1 MAAAPPP
8 PALDAAPTRRRRK
21 PAGAKTIHSNAL
33 LHRAN
38 GRAPDYDILETLVGF
53 WVRRAQV
60 RVLQSFERHLGGLGV
75 TPTEVAILI
84 LVGANRGLSQ
94 IAAAEALGTDQ
105 STVVGLISKL
115 ERRHLVS
122 RVRLPADRRIIT
134 LGLTAA
140 GEALLREAKTLLG
153 RHDRS
158 LAERLTDA
166 ERRQLIELLRKFAP
180 L

>member
-1 MAAAPPP
+1 MASLRPAPSVNG
-8 PALDAAPTRRRRK
+8 APSRRRK
-21 PAGAKTIHSNAL
+21 AAAKTIHSNAL

-38 GRAPDYDILETLVGF
+38 GRAPDYDILESLVGF

-60 RVLQSFERHLGGLGV
+60 RVLQSFERHLGPLDV

-94 IAAAEALGTDQ
+94 IAAAAALGTDQ

-115 ERRHLVS
+115 ERRRLVS

-134 LGLTAA
+134 LGLTAS
-140 GEALLREAKTLLG
+140 GEALLQEAKTLLG
-153 RHDRS
+153 RHDRY
-158 LAERLTDA
+158 LAERLTEP
-166 ERRQLIELLRKFAP
+166 ERRQLIALLKKFAP